1 MCYMVSGWLR
11 LDQASTGREDDLL
24 DTTADIQV
32 RLIDRREDM
41 DPVWAAWER
50 LAEGQSNFFASLE
63 WNQLWFRH
71 WRSEANPLCF
81 LFHQDGRPVALFPLV
96 MVKARQRGVT
106 RRKIEIMSAPH
117 LPEWLIDGPV
127 APIVSRWLDELVS
140 LKGWDVL
147 RLREVRVEM
156 TGLAQFTALL
166 DGKGFNWR
174 EDPVVGA
181 PITAVDGD
189 FEEFWG
195 SRSRNLRKQVGKMW
209 RHAERQ
215 GRIETAVS
223 RPSDDPDRWSQ
234 RVMDIAAHSWKAKE
248 GSSLAQGPD
257 QAFYPEALRQYL
269 PRGLARIYLLSLGGR
284 DIAYYL
290 GFIWDR
296 TFFNLKT
303 DYRSDFSG
311 LSPGITLLKPLME
324 HCFADPDIDRVNFL
338 TTLPFNIRWATEVVP
353 LRDLSVAGRRLRAKA
368 IWRAGNLRR
377 ALSRHP
383 DPERP
388 AEGT

>member
-1 MCYMVSGWLR
+1 
-11 LDQASTGREDDLL
+11 
-24 DTTADIQV
+24 
-32 RLIDRREDM
+32 M
-41 DPVWAAWER
+41 DPVWEAWER
-50 LAEGQSNFFASLE
+50 LADKQSNFFATPE
-63 WNQLWFRH
+63 WNRLWYRH
-71 WRSEANPLCF
+71 WRSDAAPLCF

-117 LPEWLIDGPV
+117 LPEWLIDGP
-127 APIVSRWLDELVS
+127 AAAIVSRWVDELVS

-147 RLREVRVEM
+147 RLREIRTEL
-156 TGLAQFTALL
+156 TGLAEFTGSL
-166 DGKGFNWR
+166 DGKGLLWR
-174 EDPVVGA
+174 ENPVVGA

-215 GRIETAVS
+215 GPIAVSVS
-223 RPSDDPDRWSQ
+223 RPSDDPDHWSQ
-234 RVMDIAAHSWKAKE
+234 RVMEVAARSWKAKE

-269 PRGLARIYLLSLGGR
+269 PRGMARIYMLSLGGR

-290 GFIWDR
+290 GFIWGE

-303 DYRSDFSG
+303 DYRSDFADY
-311 LSPGITLLKPLME
+311 SPGIILLKPLME
-324 HCFADPDIDRVNFL
+324 HCFADPEVRRVNFL
-338 TTLPFNIRWATEVVP
+338 TTLPFNIRWATEVEP
-353 LRDLSVAGRRLRAKA
+353 LRDLSVAGRGLRAKA
-368 IWRAGNLRR
+368 IWRAGSLRQ
-377 ALSRHP
+377 ALSR
-383 DPERP
+383 RP
-388 AEGT
+388 GQRPNGEAP